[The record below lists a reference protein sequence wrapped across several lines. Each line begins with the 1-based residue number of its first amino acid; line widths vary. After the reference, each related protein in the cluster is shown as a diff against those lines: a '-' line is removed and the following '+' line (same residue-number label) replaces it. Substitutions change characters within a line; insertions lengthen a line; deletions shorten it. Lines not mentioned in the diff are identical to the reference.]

1 MNSRDHVSTL
11 DEQTQTIEVSMVGL
25 GGEHGEPLA
34 EEGRPCH
41 GPQLATDPEDP
52 APAFPTNDDEGS
64 SWGQRL
70 PDPFQSCVASGV
82 EDQVVLLTT
91 VSEILTGVVDNPIG
105 T

>member
-1 MNSRDHVSTL
+1 MDSRDHVSTL
-11 DEQTQTIEVSMVGL
+11 DEQTQTIEVSMVCF
-25 GGEHGEPLA
+25 GGEHGESLA

-41 GPQLATDPEDP
+41 GLQLATDPEDP
-52 APAFPTNDDEGS
+52 APSFPTNDDEGS
-64 SWGQRL
+64 SGGQRL
-70 PDPFQSCVASGV
+70 SEPLQGCVASGV